1 MKSFILAGLLS
12 LMCWLPNMKD
22 STLKDIAKPY
32 IGRYECKSA
41 QLGDKDCLENFSYI
55 RLELKDAENFILYYK
70 EKEGKQKEVE
80 GKYVY
85 DKNKSVLTLS
95 DKKGVFKREFPLNN
109 GNLTISLP
117 VGDKIL
123 ILQLEQ
129 K

>member
-12 LMCWLPNMKD
+12 LISLFPNVKD
-22 STLKDIAKPY
+22 STLKDIAKPHL
-32 IGRYECKSA
+32 GQYECKRA

-55 RLELKDAENFILYYK
+55 RLELTDKENFILYYK
-70 EKEGKQKEVE
+70 EKEGKQKEIE

-85 DKNKSVLTLS
+85 DKNRSVLTFS
-95 DKKGVFKREFPLNN
+95 DKKGVFKREFPLDK
-109 GNLTISLP
+109 GILTISMPL
-117 VGDKIL
+117 GDKIL